1 MKAGLFL
8 MPSHPPERSP
18 YDAQQWDLDVL
29 SMVDEAGYSEAWIGE
44 HFTALWEP
52 NPAPDLLI
60 AQALMRTKNI
70 KLGTG
75 AHLLPFHNPVELAHR
90 VAFLDHLA
98 QGRYMFGV
106 GAGGLQTDHEMF
118 GIDMAAGQHRE
129 MTRESLDII
138 LSIWEHMDGPFQYE
152 GKYWKFNIPDPKAN
166 EYATLRTFMSPFQK
180 PHPPIGIAAASIG
193 SDTLK
198 IAGERGYIPM
208 SLGLNAVYLASHWNS
223 IVEGARSANREPPP
237 RSQWRIVRDV
247 WVADTDEEAREEPVS
262 EVPAHNDIRSMGE
275 CEDSIVLIISYLP
288 QIEARLMTIVVSLN
302 TYETGSE
309 GALGGMLGRAWREY
323 LHPLFSYGAYP
334 FVSSM
339 KHDESIPDEDVTVE
353 YMADNLWLVGSPD
366 TVARKL
372 RDLYEMVGGF
382 GTLLWLTF
390 DHSENRAA
398 YEKSVNLLAHEVMPQ
413 LADLTGD

>member
-29 SMVDEAGYSEAWIGE
+29 SMVDEAGYSEAWVGE
-44 HFTALWEP
+44 HFTAPWEP
-52 NPAPDLLI
+52 NPTPDLLI
-60 AQALMRTKNI
+60 AQALLRTKNI

-106 GAGGLQTDHEMF
+106 GAGGLQSDHEMF
-118 GIDMAAGQHRE
+118 DIDMAAGQHRE

-138 LSIWEHMDGPFQYE
+138 ISLWEHMDGPFQYQ
-152 GKYWKFNIPDPKAN
+152 GKFWNFNIPDPK
-166 EYATLRTFMSPFQK
+166 EYEYGTLRTWLGPLQK
-180 PHPPIGIAAASIG
+180 PHPPIGIAAASIA

-208 SLGLNAVYLASHWNS
+208 SLGLNAVYVASHWDS
-223 IVEGARSANREPPP
+223 VVEGAKNAGKAPPS

-247 WVADTDEEAREEPVS
+247 WVADTDEEA
-262 EVPAHNDIRSMGE
+262 MK
-275 CEDSIVLIISYLP
+275 
-288 QIEARLMTIVVSLN
+288 
-302 TYETGSE
+302 

-323 LHPLFSYGAYP
+323 LRPLFAYGPYP
-334 FVSSM
+334 FVRSM

-353 YMADNLWLVGSPD
+353 YMAEHLWLVGSPD
-366 TVARKL
+366 TVANKI

-390 DHSENRAA
+390 DHTDDRPG
-398 YEKSVNLLAHEVMPQ
+398 YEKSVRLMAEEVMPQ